1 MIEKSLKLI
10 ITFPTTTAAIA
21 MEKIC
26 LSNKLPGRLIPLPR
40 EIDSGCGMAWCS
52 SPEKSK
58 ELEQIA
64 KEEGIEISGIYQ
76 LFI

>member
-21 MEKIC
+21 MEKAC
-26 LSNKLPGRLIPLPR
+26 SSNKLPGRLIPLPR
-40 EIDSGCGMAWCS
+40 EIDYGCGMAWCA

-58 ELEQIA
+58 EFEQIA

>member
-1 MIEKSLKLI
+1 
-10 ITFPTTTAAIA
+10 
-21 MEKIC
+21 
-26 LSNKLPGRLIPLPR
+26 LPGRLIPLPR

>member
-10 ITFPTTTAAIA
+10 ITFQTTTAAIA

-40 EIDSGCGMAWCS
+40 EIDSSCGMAWCAP
-52 SPEKSK
+52 PENRK

-64 KEEGIEISGIYQ
+64 KEKEIKISGVYQ
-76 LFI
+76 LYF